1 MTTTTPTLS
10 EISAMLLH
18 DHELRKAELQRV
30 MAEYP
35 ILTQNGFAW
44 YLHSKNE
51 RHNELPANPE
61 EAQAYKEARNQLAH
75 QALSDDQC
83 LGVTQSSPL
92 GCKSSSHYGEILLAL
107 KYLTYC
113 QHSIARTGSSYAVK
127 HRAETLDHPHY
138 VSNGAMIAAAAM
150 ASVKI
155 YQKIIYGKPQMNA
168 EMYINEPRIC
178 GARGVKSGT
187 GCRKNL
193 IPAGTKKRI
202 CDQCRNAL

>member
-1 MTTTTPTLS
+1 M
-10 EISAMLLH
+10 SAT
-18 DHELRKAELQRV
+18 RTS
-30 MAEYP
+30 P
-35 ILTQNGFAW
+35 GT
-44 YLHSKNE
+44 
-51 RHNELPANPE
+51 PE

-75 QALSDDQC
+75 QALSEDQC

-92 GCKSSSHYGEILLAL
+92 GCKSPSHYGEILLAL

-113 QHSIARTGSSYAVK
+113 QYSIARTDSSYAVR

-155 YQKIIYGKPQMNA
+155 YQKVIYGKYLMNA

-178 GARGVKSGT
+178 GARGVK
-187 GCRKNL
+187 L
-193 IPAGTKKRI
+193 
-202 CDQCRNAL
+202 RNRMSEEPHSLRNKESNMRPMPGRTLT